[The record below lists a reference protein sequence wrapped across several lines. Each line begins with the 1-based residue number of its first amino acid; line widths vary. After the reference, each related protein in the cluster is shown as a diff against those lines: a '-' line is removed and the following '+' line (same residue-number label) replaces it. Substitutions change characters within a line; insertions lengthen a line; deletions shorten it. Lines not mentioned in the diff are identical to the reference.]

1 MTGGPLAGQATLVT
15 GAAKRIGASVATRLA
30 AAGSDVVIHHHKS
43 GKDAERLAA
52 TLRKL
57 GVDAATVQAD
67 LGDAGHRKQLVA
79 DAAKALGQRLT
90 CLVNNASSFPEK
102 RLGDLTLEHL
112 EEAVTVNAWAPFE
125 LGRALAAQLPQGS
138 RGSIVNFLDA
148 RIVDDDRR
156 HVGYFLAKRMLADL
170 TRLSALEF
178 APRVAVNAVA
188 PGPTLPPPGTDKDE
202 GAKLMAR
209 LRRRLPLQRNSE
221 PDDLADA
228 VAYLLGTRAVTG
240 QVLFVDGGRHLGR
253 QPSG

>member
-1 MTGGPLAGQATLVT
+1 MVT
-15 GAAKRIGASVATRLA
+15 GAGKRIGAAVATRLA
-30 AAGSDVVIHHHKS
+30 EAGSDVVIHHHRS
-43 GKDAERLAA
+43 GKEAERLAA
-52 TLRKL
+52 ALRKT
-57 GVDAATVQAD
+57 GVEAATVQAD
-67 LGDAGHRKQLVA
+67 LGEAADRKRLVG
-79 DAAKALGQRLT
+79 DAAKAIGKRLT

-102 RLGDLTLEHL
+102 RLGDLTLEDL
-112 EEAVTVNAWAPFE
+112 EDAVTVNAWAPFE

-178 APRVAVNAVA
+178 APKVAVNAVA
-188 PGPTLPPPGTDKDE
+188 PGPTLPPPGSDKDE

-221 PDDLADA
+221 PEDLAEA
-228 VAYLLGTRAVTG
+228 VTYLLGTRVVTG

-253 QPSG
+253 QPGG